1 MDHPSADKIIDLYQR
16 NSDYWDDIRGK
27 QLFELP
33 WLERFLN
40 LQPAVADILD
50 IGCGSGKPIA
60 QFFVEQGHQV
70 TGVDSSEAMIS
81 LCRQRFPTHQWQV
94 ADMRQLALGQKFDGI
109 LAWDSFFH
117 LKRDDQRGMFALFEQ
132 HAKPNAA
139 LMFTSGPAN
148 GEAIG
153 EFNGE
158 TLYHASLAPEEYRQL
173 LADHGFSLVKN
184 VVEDPECGGH
194 TIWLAQ
200 AGES

>member
-33 WLERFLN
+33 WLERFLK

-60 QFFVEQGHQV
+60 NYFVEQGHQV
-70 TGVDSSEAMIS
+70 TGVDSSAAMIA

-117 LKRDDQRGMFALFEQ
+117 LTRADQRGMFALFEQ

>member
-60 QFFVEQGHQV
+60 NYFVEQGHQV
-70 TGVDSSEAMIS
+70 TGVDSSAAMIA

-117 LKRDDQRGMFALFEQ
+117 LTRADQRGMFALFEQ

-173 LADHGFSLVKN
+173 LVDHGFRLVKN
-184 VVEDPECGGH
+184 VAEDPECGGH

>member
-33 WLERFLN
+33 WLEHFLN

>member
-16 NSDYWDDIRGK
+16 NSAYWDDIRSDR
-27 QLFELP
+27 LIESP
-33 WLERFLN
+33 WLENFLS

-60 QFFVEQGHQV
+60 QFFVEQGHRV
-70 TGVDSSEAMIS
+70 TGVDASEAMIA
-81 LCRQRFPTHQWQV
+81 LCRQRFPAHQWHV

-117 LKRDDQRGMFALFEQ
+117 LKRDEQREMFALFAQ

-139 LMFTSGPAN
+139 LMFTSGPAD

-153 EFNGE
+153 QLNGE

-173 LADHGFSLVKN
+173 LANHGFR
-184 VVEDPECGGH
+184 VVQTIAEDPDCGGH

-200 AGES
+200 AVLP

>member
-70 TGVDSSEAMIS
+70 TGVDSSEAMIA
-81 LCRQRFPTHQWQV
+81 LCRQRFPAHHWQV

-117 LKRDDQRGMFALFEQ
+117 LTRADQRGMFALFEQ

-158 TLYHASLAPEEYRQL
+158 TLYHASLASEEYRQL

>member
-70 TGVDSSEAMIS
+70 TGVDSSEAMIA
-81 LCRQRFPTHQWQV
+81 LCRQRFPAHHWQV

>member
-60 QFFVEQGHQV
+60 NYFVEQGHRV
-70 TGVDSSEAMIS
+70 TGVDSSAAMIA

-117 LKRDDQRGMFALFEQ
+117 LTRADQRGMFALFEQ

>member
-33 WLERFLN
+33 WLEHFLN
-40 LQPAVADILD
+40 LQSAVADILD

-60 QFFVEQGHQV
+60 NYFVEQGHRV
-70 TGVDSSEAMIS
+70 TGVDSSAAMIA
-81 LCRQRFPTHQWQV
+81 LCRQRFPAHHWQV